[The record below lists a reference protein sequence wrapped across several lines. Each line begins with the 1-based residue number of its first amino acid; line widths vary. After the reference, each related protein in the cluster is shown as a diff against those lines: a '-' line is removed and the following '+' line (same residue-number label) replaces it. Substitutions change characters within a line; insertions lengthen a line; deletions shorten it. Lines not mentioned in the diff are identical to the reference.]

1 MRSVLLLALLFA
13 LARTAPAENHFFG
26 WSRQLAQM
34 AHEKFLQEHPTSVP
48 GHLAYA
54 EFLSENGN
62 LRAAVLQWRSAQRLA
77 PENDAVANSLGG
89 AYLRMGRAA
98 DSAEQFA
105 RAIELAGENAAYHF
119 NLANVEFM
127 LRHDLSAA
135 WRVNEPDLLR
145 RALAE
150 FREASRF
157 SPRDM
162 EYARAYAESFYGM
175 PDPDW
180 SEAAAAWKHVL
191 ALSPQGDFAYL
202 QLARI
207 SLHRNDATEAR
218 RCLDRIVDARHDVLK
233 RKLQAQADQL
243 DTQAGFLPRVAER
256 PACRAPQFISISIE
270 SR

>member
-1 MRSVLLLALLFA
+1 M
-13 LARTAPAENHFFG
+13 
-26 WSRQLAQM
+26 
-34 AHEKFLQEHPTSVP
+34 
-48 GHLAYA
+48 
-54 EFLSENGN
+54 
-62 LRAAVLQWRSAQRLA
+62 QWGSAQRLA
-77 PENDAVANSLGG
+77 PENATIANSLGG

-135 WRVNEPDLLR
+135 WRVDEPDLLR

-150 FREASRF
+150 FREASRL

-162 EYARAYAESFYGM
+162 EYARAYAESFYGV

-180 SEAAAAWKHVL
+180 SEAVAAWKHVL

-207 SLHRNDATEAR
+207 SLHRSDATEAR
-218 RCLDRIVDARHDVLK
+218 RCLDRIVDTRHDGLK
-233 RKLQAQADQL
+233 RKLLAQADQL
-243 DTQAGFLPRVAER
+243 DTQAGFLPRVTER
-256 PACRAPQFISISIE
+256 PACCAPQFISISIE